1 MPLPEKARGHI
12 SRFRGSNQFLAWVS
26 AKLGTGS
33 KAEVWPM
40 PSLIADGSDANNTR
54 AEEACNKAHSICL
67 LYNRTR
73 SAEKV
78 CPGSFSFA
86 HSSAIAPLH
95 LPLSL
100 STLVIICR
108 KSPPSLLGNLVFFG
122 GITNFQLIALGPSL
136 LQKLCLKSL
145 LLLLWPL
152 IILTV
157 CFLNGPSMLE

>member
-1 MPLPEKARGHI
+1 MWYLHTNTKC
-12 SRFRGSNQFLAWVS
+12 RFQKKPGAIFQDSGVATNFLLGSS

-33 KAEVWPM
+33 KVEVWPM

-100 STLVIICR
+100 STLAIICR

-122 GITNFQLIALGPSL
+122 GITNFQLIAVEPCHAIRIGVCVLFSL
-136 LQKLCLKSL
+136 
-145 LLLLWPL
+145 
-152 IILTV
+152 TFV
-157 CFLNGPSMLE
+157 